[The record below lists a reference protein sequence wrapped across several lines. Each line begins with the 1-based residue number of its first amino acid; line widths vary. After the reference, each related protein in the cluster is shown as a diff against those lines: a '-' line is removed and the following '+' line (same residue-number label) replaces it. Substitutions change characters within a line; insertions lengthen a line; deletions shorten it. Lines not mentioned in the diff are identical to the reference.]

1 MRCHL
6 MWYTLSVLLQ
16 PCNLTWI
23 ETTSTT
29 KFKKYHFDDLGVI
42 NHIIIDDVLVVIK
55 VVDTFSG
62 ACFVETELLTRTELW
77 HRPPSATSMDT
88 NGQHL
93 YGPLYHQIQH
103 WFLSKCT
110 GNRFTRHNSWYVLLF
125 ESNATIPASYN
136 RKSTILW
143 LSVQKTMQQLLFLLL
158 LLN

>member
-29 KFKKYHFDDLGVI
+29 KFKKYHFDYLGVI
-42 NHIIIDDVLVVIK
+42 NHIIIDNMLVVIK
-55 VVDTFSG
+55 VVDTFSR

-77 HRPPSATSMDT
+77 HWPPSATSMDT

-103 WFLSKCT
+103 WFLSNALVT
-110 GNRFTRHNSWYVLLF
+110 GLQD
-125 ESNATIPASYN
+125 TIHDKFCCLN
-136 RKSTILW
+136 L
-143 LSVQKTMQQLLFLLL
+143 MQLYQDSFLH
-158 LLN
+158 